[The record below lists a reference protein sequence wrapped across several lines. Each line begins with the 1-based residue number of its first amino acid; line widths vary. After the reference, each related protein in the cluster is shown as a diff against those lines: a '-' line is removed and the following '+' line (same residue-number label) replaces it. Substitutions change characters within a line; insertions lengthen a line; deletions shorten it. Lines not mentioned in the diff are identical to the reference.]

1 MAALCA
7 TIGEAKRGK
16 VTGSCTNAEKLMV
29 QCFPCIALL
38 DKHARTYCWSDQKLL
53 ALMTL
58 RKFLYTLD
66 SGSGS
71 VSVYSIDSLDPLGEI
86 HGNPL
91 L

>member
-1 MAALCA
+1 
-7 TIGEAKRGK
+7 
-16 VTGSCTNAEKLMV
+16 
-29 QCFPCIALL
+29 
-38 DKHARTYCWSDQKLL
+38 
-53 ALMTL
+53 MTL

-71 VSVYSIDSLDPLGEI
+71 VSVYSIDSDGTLDPLGEI